1 MTYVFLLDTAFAL
14 FYNSPP
20 RLVIAELQM
29 DITCPEECFQAL
41 SADECLRHFAEW
53 TTAKACQEKLSFCAA
68 FRKICQQNMPLDLED
83 MFCHMSTL
91 NMFSIVTGLWAHFWR
106 T

>member
-29 DITCPEECFQAL
+29 DITCPEECFQAQ

-53 TTAKACQEKLSFCAA
+53 TTSKACQEKLPFCAA
-68 FRKICQQNMPLDLED
+68 FRKICQQDLPLDVED

-91 NMFSIVTGLWAHFWR
+91 NMFSLVTG
-106 T
+106 